1 MVSLPFIAGALV
13 AGGWANLRTLVA
25 ALGVMSV
32 FLLRTPLV
40 AWRRSRTAGS
50 VQGQDRELRKARF
63 SLVVYGSVAAVAG
76 FILLLSL
83 PPLPLLVLGG
93 GAALLTGAS
102 VLLSARNQRDPVLQI
117 ASAIGLTA
125 SSLAAYLAVRGH
137 LEAMAFL
144 IWALCAAHS
153 AASVLVVHARLEWIV
168 ASRSPSPPP
177 SPSLSPLLP
186 LPHRRNALLA
196 QAGLWLFLGALAVS
210 GRPWVLLP
218 FLPPSSLH
226 WWELWQM
233 RSGTRRRVSMH
244 RIGWMQLGAS
254 AAFCFLLIAVLR

>member
-1 MVSLPFIAGALV
+1 MISLPFIAAALV
-13 AGGWANLRTLVA
+13 AGGWANIRTLVG
-25 ALGVMSV
+25 ALGVIFV

-40 AWRRSRTAGS
+40 VLWRNRAAGS
-50 VQGQDRELRKARF
+50 LHGQDRELLKARF
-63 SLVVYGSVAAVAG
+63 SLVVYGSVAALAG
-76 FILLLSL
+76 FFLLLSL
-83 PPLPLLVLGG
+83 PPVPLLLLGG
-93 GAALLTGAS
+93 GAALLTGAT
-102 VLLSARNQRDPVLQI
+102 VLLSARNRRDPVLQI

-125 SSLAAYLAVRGH
+125 SSLAAYLAARGH
-137 LEAMAFL
+137 LEAMAFW

-168 ASRSPSPPP
+168 ASRNPAPAPPA
-177 SPSLSPLLP
+177 
-186 LPHRRNALLA
+186 LPHRRNALLG
-196 QAGLWLFLGALAVS
+196 QAGLWLFLGAVAVS
-210 GRPWVLLP
+210 GRPWVILP

-233 RSGTRRRVSMH
+233 RSGTRRRVSMR

>member
-32 FLLRTPLV
+32 FLLRTPLL
-40 AWRRSRTAGS
+40 AWWRSRGAGS
-50 VQGQDRELRKARF
+50 VRGQDRERLKARF
-63 SLVVYGSVAAVAG
+63 SLVVYGSVAALAG

-93 GAALLTGAS
+93 GAALLTGVA
-102 VLLSARNQRDPVLQI
+102 VLLSAPNYQRNPVLQI
-117 ASAIGLTA
+117 ASTIGLTA
-125 SSLAAYLAVRGH
+125 SSLAAYLAARGH
-137 LEAMAFL
+137 LDAMAFL

-168 ASRSPSPPP
+168 VSRNSPPA
-177 SPSLSPLLP
+177 SASLPQ
-186 LPHRRNALLA
+186 RRNALLA
-196 QAGLWLFLGALAVS
+196 QAGLWLFLGGLAVS
-210 GRPWVLLP
+210 GRPWVILP

-233 RSGTRRRVSMH
+233 RSGTRRRVSMR
-244 RIGWMQLGAS
+244 RIGWAQLGAS